1 MRVYFDAILF
11 ATIASK
17 EKKGRAGVIV
27 KIQLPL
33 HTTEDQPLALIY
45 TEDRSL
51 HIYAPVTDEL
61 KEAVGDDM
69 RAFFSARIVGDQFE
83 VIEKLEEQGW

>member
-1 MRVYFDAILF
+1 MRVYFDAMLF
-11 ATIASK
+11 AEVETR
-17 EKKGRAGVIV
+17 KKKLEAGVIV
-27 KIQLPL
+27 KIQIPFR
-33 HTTEDQPLALIY
+33 TEGCESMALIY

-51 HIYAPVTDEL
+51 DMLAPINEDLTKAMDGE
-61 KEAVGDDM
+61 M